1 MRRGLF
7 AVLLVFSMALAGCL
21 GPSTASWGTDE
32 NQLHVEYTE
41 EDSYIQDITVT
52 SGLGSEK
59 ITLDSEIGETIG
71 CGISDMNSE
80 SSSMELSASH
90 SVPISFSG
98 YLAASH
104 FYSSHSPTGGAFG
117 SYMFGIGATEMA
129 GVLATGEIWLKVPET
144 IYIKWKGKLNN
155 LVTAKDMMLSTCRQ
169 IGMGGGQHQ
178 TIQYSGEAIYCLS
191 VHDRMT

>member
-41 EDSYIQDITVT
+41 DGSSIGDITVT
-52 SGLGSEK
+52 SGLGSER

-71 CGISDMNSE
+71 CGIDDTKSE
-80 SSSMELSASH
+80 STMELSASQ
-90 SVPISFSG
+90 SAPISFSG

-104 FYSSHSPTGGAFG
+104 FYSSHSSTGGANG
-117 SYMFGIGATEMA
+117 LDYGVATS
-129 GVLATGEIWLKVPET
+129 V
-144 IYIKWKGKLNN
+144 
-155 LVTAKDMMLSTCRQ
+155 
-169 IGMGGGQHQ
+169 
-178 TIQYSGEAIYCLS
+178 AIE
-191 VHDRMT
+191 RMTIEEANLSLIHI